1 MCEGVYQIR
10 QSVASEVSHA
20 ASEGKTACRRPCSFR
35 GQSPIL
41 VRLNIKGSMAMGK
54 VTIDQGLLAILC
66 CPETK
71 QEVTLAPDELV
82 SKVNGDI
89 ERGQLR
95 NRAKQP
101 VNEKIDGGLLR
112 ADKKILYPVRDN
124 IPVMLIDEG
133 IPLEGAP

>member
-1 MCEGVYQIR
+1 
-10 QSVASEVSHA
+10 
-20 ASEGKTACRRPCSFR
+20 
-35 GQSPIL
+35 
-41 VRLNIKGSMAMGK
+41 MGK

-71 QEVTLAPDELV
+71 QEVGLAPDELV
-82 SKVNGDI
+82 AKLNGDI

-95 NRAKQP
+95 NRAQQP
-101 VNEKIDGGLLR
+101 INEKIDGGLLR

-133 IPLEGAP
+133 IPLE

>member
-1 MCEGVYQIR
+1 ME
-10 QSVASEVSHA
+10 
-20 ASEGKTACRRPCSFR
+20 
-35 GQSPIL
+35 
-41 VRLNIKGSMAMGK
+41 K

-71 QEVTLAPDELV
+71 QEVTLAPDDLV
-82 SKVNGDI
+82 AKLNGDI

-95 NRAKQP
+95 NRARQP

-133 IPLEGAP
+133 IPLEGSL